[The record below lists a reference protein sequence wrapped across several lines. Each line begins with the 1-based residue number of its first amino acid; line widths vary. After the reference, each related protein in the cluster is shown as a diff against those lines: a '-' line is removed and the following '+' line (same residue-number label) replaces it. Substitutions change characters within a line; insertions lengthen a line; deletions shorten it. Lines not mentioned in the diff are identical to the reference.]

1 MPCND
6 ITDQLRLRL
15 GNSNKVERY
24 ELTKVSCGGRIGK
37 QNMIQ
42 DWLDDLD
49 AEQVLNATPQ
59 EFLGSFSVED
69 ELEEYLLLKQFFS
82 VRAGV
87 AILLGREAGG
97 PNDFCTVETIN
108 HSERGT
114 VLRAYIRIDTITD
127 EIKACGN
134 CCTNIASD

>member
-1 MPCND
+1 MPCKD

-15 GNSNKVERY
+15 GNSNRVERY
-24 ELTKVSCGGRIGK
+24 ELTKVTCGGKVGK
-37 QNMIQ
+37 QRMIQ
-42 DWLDDLD
+42 PWLDDLT
-49 AEQVLNATPQ
+49 AEQVLSATPQ
-59 EFLGSFSVED
+59 EFLRFFAVED

-87 AILLGREAGG
+87 AILLGQEAGG
-97 PNDFCTVETIN
+97 PEDFCTVEAIN

-114 VLRAYIRIDTITD
+114 VLRAHIRIDTITD

-134 CCTNIASD
+134 CGS